1 MRHKE
6 IRESNGIKIKKRDI
20 MDTEGGRL
28 CKGRSERKVG
38 CQGRKEKGV
47 GCCGGKERGMK
58 YKG

>member
-1 MRHKE
+1 
-6 IRESNGIKIKKRDI
+6 